1 MAADEPGTWL
11 PLAAASRALAVTVD
25 ALRKRIAA
33 REIQARKDNK
43 NRWLV
48 RVPADLAVA
57 SGPLADDETTAS
69 LREELTEARERAA
82 RAEERA
88 LAKDEL
94 ITEVKATLAL
104 ERDRAN
110 RLEAELQRLNEAARR
125 PWWRKLIGR

>member
-1 MAADEPGTWL
+1 MQARQGWPPT
-11 PLAAASRALAVTVD
+11 SRALAVTVD